1 MTVQI
6 QVKGE
11 LEQKILEH
19 MKQYPHLTK
28 KAYFVEMARKQAE
41 KDLKEPGMYY
51 PPC

>member
-6 QVKGE
+6 QLSGE

-41 KDLKEPGMYY
+41 KDAEK
-51 PPC
+51 